1 MYMSWNGIHF
11 RLWKPVDS
19 WLAWRAINAP
29 YRTHG
34 IGTKRRD
41 LTDAAETHRY
51 CTCVDTDAANSL
63 AERYTTVDEY
73 LRAGR
78 FDPKVFV
85 NCMLTII
92 YHQLCIAQEGKLQYE
107 TRS

>member
-1 MYMSWNGIHF
+1 MPPTVHMVLAQRDVILLMLQ
-11 RLWKPVDS
+11 RL
-19 WLAWRAINAP
+19 
-29 YRTHG
+29 TG
-34 IGTKRRD
+34 
-41 LTDAAETHRY
+41 
-51 CTCVDTDAANSL
+51 TCVDTDAANSL

-92 YHQLCIAQEGKLQYE
+92 YQQLCIAQEGKLQYE